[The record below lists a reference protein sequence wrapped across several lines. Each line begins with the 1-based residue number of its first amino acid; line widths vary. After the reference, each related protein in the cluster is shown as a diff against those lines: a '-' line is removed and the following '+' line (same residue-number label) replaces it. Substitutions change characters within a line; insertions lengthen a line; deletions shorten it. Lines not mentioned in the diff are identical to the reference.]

1 MRVKTKLDGG
11 LRKILILFLFF
22 FVYSKNLLGTQIL
35 DYETEYFLNEILEK
49 IIDVNQIKKKIK
61 LKIIKN
67 NQINAFV
74 DNQNVIYVNSGLIEY
89 SQDYVALVSV
99 LAHEVGHIDLNH
111 ISQRTE
117 VVKKNNKY
125 NNLALLS
132 IIAGSSLSQ
141 NAEILQSG
149 IVSSA
154 AIANQYIEFTKE
166 QEMEADL
173 YSLKTLKKLNIYSNS
188 IIKLLETIENQLL
201 EKGFSKNKQRISTHP
216 YFEDRVLLLKNY
228 ENNKNFNLDYEYDT
242 RFNFIKAK
250 FIGYS
255 NNKDLLDNLNE
266 PYKTYAESIKTAKKG
281 NLKMSLKNLNSII
294 NENKNSFL
302 LETKADILFSYGFTK
317 EAIKF
322 YKKNLEEY
330 PKNFYAQIRIFENTK
345 IENLSN
351 YEINLIFED
360 NKNLLFKYYN
370 NENILLKY
378 IELAKQL
385 NKKEWVEFFNLY
397 LNLNK
402 INEKNLIDQLSSFRK
417 NNDKDL
423 TKLIDQ
429 IESKIL

>member
-1 MRVKTKLDGG
+1 M
-11 LRKILILFLFF
+11 
-22 FVYSKNLLGTQIL
+22 
-35 DYETEYFLNEILEK
+35 
-49 IIDVNQIKKKIK
+49 
-61 LKIIKN
+61 
-67 NQINAFV
+67 
-74 DNQNVIYVNSGLIEY
+74 
-89 SQDYVALVSV
+89 
-99 LAHEVGHIDLNH
+99 
-111 ISQRTE
+111 
-117 VVKKNNKY
+117 
-125 NNLALLS
+125 
-132 IIAGSSLSQ
+132 
-141 NAEILQSG
+141 
-149 IVSSA
+149 
-154 AIANQYIEFTKE
+154 
-166 QEMEADL
+166 
-173 YSLKTLKKLNIYSNS
+173 
-188 IIKLLETIENQLL
+188 
-201 EKGFSKNKQRISTHP
+201 
-216 YFEDRVLLLKNY
+216 
-228 ENNKNFNLDYEYDT
+228 
-242 RFNFIKAK
+242 
-250 FIGYS
+250 
-255 NNKDLLDNLNE
+255 DNLNE